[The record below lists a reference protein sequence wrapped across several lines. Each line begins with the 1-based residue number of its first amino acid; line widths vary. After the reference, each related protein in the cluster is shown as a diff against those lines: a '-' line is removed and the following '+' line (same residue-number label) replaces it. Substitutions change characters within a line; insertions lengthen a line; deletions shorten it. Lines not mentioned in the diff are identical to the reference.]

1 MEGKLDGERFYRC
14 AVALTDAHPGT
25 QFREML
31 NHDFRVSQLE
41 RLYFRGEW
49 RDLPLLGWNSFSL
62 RLEEEGQA
70 SWLAK
75 IKALDNDVILNHLEE
90 QLMQA
95 SRDGKSPNRA
105 ALEATVKALQGVSAL
120 TRISTESG
128 ESGGASEIE
137 VRFIPSLAEPIEPE
151 KLEYFLARLKGS
163 SGDKP
168 EGA

>member
-1 MEGKLDGERFYRC
+1 MEGKLDGERYYRA

-90 QLMQA
+90 QLMVA
-95 SRDGKSPNRA
+95 SRDGKAPNRA
-105 ALEATVKALQGVSAL
+105 ALEATVKALQGVSAVSK
-120 TRISTESG
+120 INTESG
-128 ESGGASEIE
+128 DGSGSSVVEI
-137 VRFIPSLAEPIEPE
+137 RFIPSLDEPAEPE
-151 KLEYFLARLKGS
+151 KTLSEL
-163 SGDKP
+163 GDE
-168 EGA
+168 EGE